1 MMKYKEKGFQS
12 TVLIVVVILVLIA
25 AANFLGIDTMRSAT
39 RIGYVGHDGWRNW
52 SASYTM
58 LDGKMKHTIHPE
70 DTQKALHVE
79 VVTEGGSISIKMKD
93 ANGNIVFD
101 EDNIG
106 TSTFDIETSEK
117 IVVFIEAD
125 KHKGSFSIAT
135 TK

>member
-1 MMKYKEKGFQS
+1 MMKYKEKSFQS

-25 AANFLGIDTMRSAT
+25 AANFFGIGTMCSAT

-70 DTQKALHVE
+70 DMQKTLHVE

-106 TSTFDIETSEK
+106 TSTFDIETSGK

-125 KHKGSFSIAT
+125 NHKGSFNIAT